1 MEIVALIMLAVVVG
15 WWVYQARRSPA
26 ASPRARF
33 FAWRFSFFTW
43 IVGVLFVLAF
53 LFLPNK
59 GRVLMI
65 VPFFLAAASLTK
77 WWRASRERL
86 RREESVR
93 SDLERMKR
101 IN

>member
-1 MEIVALIMLAVVVG
+1 MEIVALIMLALTVG
-15 WWVYQARRSPA
+15 WWVIQARLRPA
-26 ASPRARF
+26 ASARARF

-43 IVGVLFVLAF
+43 IVGILFVLAF

-65 VPFFLAAASLTK
+65 VPFFLAAASLAK
-77 WWRASRERL
+77 WWRSSRERI